1 MLKESIFEILIKV
14 LMSLNYKTY
23 SLVAVF
29 QINLLMGTF
38 ASGELIA
45 ASGMKTDHTR
55 SRRSQI
61 STKGA
66 I

>member
-1 MLKESIFEILIKV
+1 M
-14 LMSLNYKTY
+14 NYYYKAY

-29 QINLLMGTF
+29 QINLVMGTF
-38 ASGELIA
+38 ASSALIA